1 MNIEDAKF
9 ILSNV
14 EIDSPSV
21 RGYVC
26 FDSNDVNQ
34 AIETTLIA
42 LEENEERIAKL
53 EENLKE
59 ILEEVKNLNASQ
71 KEQEGIF
78 VNLKNL
84 LININTIRNQSKYET
99 ITSC

>member
-1 MNIEDAKF
+1 MDIEEAKF

-14 EIDSPSV
+14 EIDAPSV
-21 RGYVC
+21 RSQIY
-26 FDSNDVNQ
+26 FDSNEVNL
-34 AIETTLIA
+34 AIETTLQT
-42 LEENEERIAKL
+42 LEENEEKIVKL

-59 ILEEVKNLNASQ
+59 ILDEVKNLNASQ

-78 VNLKNL
+78 VKLKNSL
-84 LININTIRNQSKYET
+84 MSLKSMRKQTKYKT